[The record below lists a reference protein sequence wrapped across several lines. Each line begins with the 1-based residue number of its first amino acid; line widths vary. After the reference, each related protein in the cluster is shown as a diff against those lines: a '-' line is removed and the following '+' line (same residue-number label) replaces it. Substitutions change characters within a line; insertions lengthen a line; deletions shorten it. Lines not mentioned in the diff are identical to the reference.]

1 MSMVLPKEI
10 NYATPASLPQCDSKE
25 IVLSPVNGGTFGS
38 AASTGSNLIQW
49 DFPQS
54 GFLDPN
60 SLYIRYRVKTTG
72 VATNVHSCKKLPVYT
87 LLQRLEVL
95 FGSQIVENIN
105 DYNVYANMWMDM
117 QLDPAQ
123 RYGSANQYGL
133 SASGSLADTD
143 GGASTIAAS
152 TTSFTNNYAAPLP
165 CLLSSS
171 DRLIPLGLMPNVRL
185 QITTETVANAFLAT
199 TPPTGIEFSN
209 IELVYTSI
217 HFGAEVEN
225 VIKGVDSFF
234 IKSQSVASMSNNL
247 STAITGTADLVYNL
261 RLASVKSLFCTFAP
275 TGNANAINQKFD
287 SYDLT
292 NNNGSFVFN
301 VAGVNYPQRDISTL
315 LHKNSLLL
323 EIQKACGGLHS
334 ESYNSSISPIEWGM
348 VDGGTSTFQQP
359 GKFYFA
365 QNLEKIVT
373 NQTLLSGIS
382 TQSSPIV
389 LRIVTNHTTT
399 SPYNITMFALYD
411 ALIQINPLTRDAS
424 VKQ

>member
-10 NYATPASLPQCDSKE
+10 NYATPQSLPQCSSQE
-25 IVLSPVNGGTFGS
+25 IVLSPVNGGSFGS
-38 AASTGSNLIQW
+38 ANSTGSNLIQW

-54 GFLDPN
+54 NYLDPA
-60 SLYIRYRVKTTG
+60 SLYIRYRVKTHG
-72 VATNVHSCKKLPVYT
+72 AATNVHACKKLPVYT

-133 SASGSLADTD
+133 NASGSLADTD
-143 GGASTIAAS
+143 GGSSTIAAN

-165 CLLSSS
+165 CLLSASE
-171 DRLIPLGLMPNVRL
+171 RLIPLGMMPNVRL
-185 QITTETVANAFLAT
+185 QITTESVANAFLAAT
-199 TPPTGIEFSN
+199 APTGIEFSN

-217 HFGAEVEN
+217 NFGADVEN

-234 IKSQSVASMSNNL
+234 IKSQSVASMANNL
-247 STAITGTADLVYNL
+247 STGITGTADLVYNM

-275 TGNANAINQKFD
+275 TGNNNALNGKFD
-287 SYDLT
+287 SYDLS
-292 NNNGSFVFN
+292 NGNGSFVFN
-301 VAGVNYPQRDISTL
+301 IAGINYPQRDISTA

-334 ESYNSSISPIEWGM
+334 ESYNSSISPVEWGM
-348 VDGGTSTFQQP
+348 VDGGTSTLQQP

-365 QNLEKIVT
+365 QNLEKLVN
-373 NQTLLSGIS
+373 NQVLLSGIS
-382 TQSSPIV
+382 TQASPIV

-399 SPYNITMFALYD
+399 SPYNVTMFALYD
-411 ALIQINPLTRDAS
+411 ALIQVNPLTRDAS
-424 VKQ
+424 LKQ